1 MPKTWT
7 LAFVQRTRQGISW
20 SAGNKYKQCGY
31 CKESF
36 QSPKARNAGLHPL
49 HVQKDFLSFSAQ
61 STKMLWSLM
70 DKAMARYD
78 SHGESCTSWVFYFI
92 NIL

>member
-20 SAGNKYKQCGY
+20 PAGNKYKQCGY

-49 HVQKDFLSFSAQ
+49 HVQKDFLSFFAQ

-70 DKAMARYD
+70 DKAMG
-78 SHGESCTSWVFYFI
+78 SKVWQSWG
-92 NIL
+92 ILHFLGILFH